1 MILRDSH
8 SAKQRGSAILM
19 VLWGMMVMTMA
30 VGGLIQ
36 YMRSGV
42 LQDVQTSKEFQAR
55 LLAESGIALALH
67 PKVGKNDPVLKQRVS
82 SVRSYDVTLTTEGAR
97 IAINQIV
104 TKEQIHN
111 YCVKLFIIWGIDPE
125 KSGIAA
131 DSLRDWVDADDSL
144 SPFGAEGEFYALRG
158 SPQYP
163 RNIPFRHLDEMLF
176 VRGMRDIAQRKP
188 NWRDYFTLHGDGLI
202 DVNEAS
208 SELIEIVC
216 EVARPQAD
224 QLVLQRYGPDLVAGN
239 EDDEPY
245 DDLDDVEQILGISR
259 WEFARV
265 MPRLTL
271 KHPIRRIVSRGQAGD
286 LHKTITAIVG
296 PGVRILEERQLAPPM
311 EPEKEED

>member
-1 MILRDSH
+1 MILRDSQLG
-8 SAKQRGSAILM
+8 KQRGSAILM
-19 VLWGMMVMTMA
+19 VLWGMMIMTMA

-67 PKVGKNDPVLKQRVS
+67 PKIGRNDPVLKQLVS
-82 SVRSYDVTLTTEGAR
+82 SVRSYEVTVSTEGAR

-104 TKEQIHN
+104 GKEQIRD
-111 YCVKLFIIWGIDPE
+111 YCVKLFIIWGIDPQ

-144 SPFGAEGEFYALRG
+144 SPFGAEGEFYTLRG

-202 DVNEAS
+202 DVNEAP

-216 EVARPQAD
+216 DVARPQAE

-245 DDLDDVEQILGISR
+245 DDFDGVEEILGVSR
-259 WEFARV
+259 WEFAKVRQ
-265 MPRLTL
+265 RLTL
-271 KHPIRRIVSRGQAGD
+271 KHPIRRIKSRGQAGD
-286 LHKTITAIVG
+286 LHKTITAIIG
-296 PGVRILEERQLAPPM
+296 PSVRIIEERQLAPPTDL
-311 EPEKEED
+311 EAEG